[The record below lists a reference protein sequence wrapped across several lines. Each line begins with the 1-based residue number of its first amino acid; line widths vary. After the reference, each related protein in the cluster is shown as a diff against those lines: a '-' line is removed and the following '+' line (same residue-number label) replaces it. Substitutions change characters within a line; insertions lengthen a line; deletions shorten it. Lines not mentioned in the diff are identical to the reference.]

1 MKGKL
6 KIMEEEIRSSN
17 INLIVIPEG
26 ENREVAFEEIMV
38 ENFLH
43 RKKNEP

>member
-1 MKGKL
+1 MKDKL
-6 KIMEEEIRSSN
+6 KIMEQEMRSSN

-38 ENFLH
+38 ENFLYI
-43 RKKNEP
+43 KKMSL